1 MNNSIQR
8 EVTFPQPRAA
18 VWAALT
24 TREMLA
30 EWMYPNDFQPR
41 VGHRFTFQIPPNP
54 KMNFEGLTVH
64 CQVLECD
71 PPRDGN
77 NNDGG
82 RLVFSWTVG
91 GPVVDT
97 RVSFQLLRDGAGTR
111 LLFEHA
117 GFHLSQ
123 PYADQAFAGAGY
135 GWAKMLTQLGEL
147 LQVRRTDHE

>member
-8 EVTFPQPRAA
+8 EVTFPQPREA

-30 EWMYPNDFQPR
+30 EWMYPNDFEPR
-41 VGHRFTFQIPPNP
+41 VGHQFTFQVPPNP
-54 KMNFEGLTVH
+54 KMNFEGLTVN
-64 CQVLECD
+64 CEVLECD
-71 PPRDGN
+71 PPRESD
-77 NNDGG
+77 DKTSVGG

-111 LLFEHA
+111 MLFEHT
-117 GFHLSQ
+117 GFDLLQ

-135 GWAKMLTQLGEL
+135 GWAKMLKQLGEVL
-147 LQVRRTDHE
+147 KR